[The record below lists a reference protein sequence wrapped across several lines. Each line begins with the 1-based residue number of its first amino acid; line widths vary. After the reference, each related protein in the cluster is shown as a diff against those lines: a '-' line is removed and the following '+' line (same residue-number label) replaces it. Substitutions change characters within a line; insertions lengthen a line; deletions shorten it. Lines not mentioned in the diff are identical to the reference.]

1 MVIKNLENKIKLV
14 MIVSCL
20 FMVGCIIISLGSV
33 PPPLLHPRA

>member
-20 FMVGCIIISLGSV
+20 FMVGCIIISLA
-33 PPPLLHPRA
+33 PLLHPRA